1 MHKATWYEKGEKS
14 NKYFLNLESHKKK
27 LKVLCPRFF
36 YSNEDGIL
44 ITDPKKILQESDRF
58 YSDLYKTAS
67 LTPSENVLNVYL
79 ENPEI
84 PRLTEVDAKACEGK
98 LTAEECLKSL
108 QLFENNKWPGDN
120 GLTAEFYKVFW
131 NIVGNLMVESL
142 NYSYDHGELSN
153 SQKQVSSHSL
163 KKKR

>member
-1 MHKATWYEKGEKS
+1 MC
-14 NKYFLNLESHKKK
+14 
-27 LKVLCPRFF
+27 KVF
-36 YSNEDGIL
+36 YLNEDGIL
-44 ITDPKKILQESDRF
+44 ITDPKKILQESERF

-67 LTPSENVLNVYL
+67 LTPSDNVLNFYL

-108 QLFENNKWPGDN
+108 QLFENNKSSGDN

-153 SQKQVSSHSL
+153 SQKRPIITL
-163 KKKR
+163 IEKKQIKIGGI